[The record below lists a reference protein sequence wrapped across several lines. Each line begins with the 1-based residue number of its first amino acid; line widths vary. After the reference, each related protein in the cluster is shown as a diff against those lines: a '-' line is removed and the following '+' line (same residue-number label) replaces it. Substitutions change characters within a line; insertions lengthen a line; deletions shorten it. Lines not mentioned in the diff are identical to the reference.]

1 MTTRIVDDWITGLS
15 VGYRATDWTTD
26 VSFDDYVSALFD
38 WDIKTIVR
46 NETPIGAIFSRDGEV
61 HVSILPEWRRRWLT
75 KGLLAELTAMTTTT
89 RVTPGHEHMYA
100 VLDRLG
106 FKPDGEGGL
115 TREHVNGH

>member
-1 MTTRIVDDWITGLS
+1 MTTRIVDDWVTGLS
-15 VGYRATDWTTD
+15 VGYKATDWTTD

-46 NETPIGAIFSRDGEV
+46 NEAPIGAIFSLDGEV

-75 KGLLAELTAMTTTT
+75 KGLLAELTAMADKT

>member
-1 MTTRIVDDWITGLS
+1 MTTRIVDDWVTGLS
-15 VGYRATDWTTD
+15 VGYRATDWTQPM
-26 VSFDDYVSALFD
+26 SFDDYVSALFD

-46 NETPIGAIFSRDGEV
+46 NETPIGAVFLLDGEV

-75 KGLLAELTAMTTTT
+75 KGLLAELTAMTTKT